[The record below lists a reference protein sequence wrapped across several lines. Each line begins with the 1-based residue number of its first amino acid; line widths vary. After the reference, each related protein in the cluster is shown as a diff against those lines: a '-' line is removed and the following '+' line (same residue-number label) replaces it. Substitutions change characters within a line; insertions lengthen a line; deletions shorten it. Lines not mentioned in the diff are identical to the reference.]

1 MKEKKEE
8 AQIGKEILQT
18 SWKERKKEAWVGR
31 SLRPQS
37 RSEKV
42 SARPVGSP
50 ELRFLLRGG
59 LHQAEVAWAYC
70 HHCARSLSGSSRG
83 KRDWTWMLQWIQRCG
98 GLRPSVSYV
107 PCSSSSGRES
117 WKGYLHGH
125 PSTQRCDP
133 QQNFPKVIGLIPS
146 ALHGLLQPELR
157 APPSIPRLS
166 GPTEQV

>member
-18 SWKERKKEAWVGR
+18 WWKERKKEAWVGR

-107 PCSSSSGRES
+107 PCSSSSGRDLKGVPPWPPKYPKVWSSAELS
-117 WKGYLHGH
+117 KGYWPYSLCSPW
-125 PSTQRCDP
+125 PSPAWTQ
-133 QQNFPKVIGLIPS
+133 S
-146 ALHGLLQPELR
+146 A
-157 APPSIPRLS
+157 SFYS
-166 GPTEQV
+166 